1 MSQAVGESGE
11 IPLEYYLTNVFGT
24 LCLLRSMARHNVSHI
39 VYSSSA
45 TVYGDATRFP
55 NMIPIPEECPRGPT
69 SPYGN
74 TKFCSELMVTDH
86 INAQRDNLKK
96 IGKVDEANKWNAAL
110 LRYFNPAG
118 SHPSG
123 IMGEDPQ
130 GVPYN
135 LLPLLA
141 QVAAGKRE
149 KLQVFGDGEAP
160 TSFEFVNPGTGF
172 CPYYKEHF
180 IVLTNMSTDYKSH
193 DGTAIRDYIHILD
206 LANGHLAALNYLRE
220 KQPGVRAW
228 NLGTGRGSTV
238 FEMIRAFS
246 KAVGRDLTFEV
257 VGRRAGDVLDLTSN
271 PTRANRE
278 LGWKAERT
286 MEDACVDLWRWTENN
301 PQGYRQEPPKD
312 LLEKLKAAK

>member
-1 MSQAVGESGE
+1 
-11 IPLEYYLTNVFGT
+11 
-24 LCLLRSMARHNVSHI
+24 MARHNVSHI

-55 NMIPIPEECPRGPT
+55 NMIPIPEECPLGPT
-69 SPYGN
+69 NPYGN
-74 TKFCSELMVTDH
+74 TKFCSELMITDQ
-86 INAQRDNLKK
+86 INAQRVNARKT
-96 IGKVDEANKWNAAL
+96 GKMAEANKWNAAL

-141 QVAAGKRE
+141 QVATGKRE
-149 KLQVFGDGEAP
+149 KLLVFGDGRSAF
-160 TSFEFVNPGTGF
+160 SFEPIDSEKALATYCRKLLIVL
-172 CPYYKEHF
+172 
-180 IVLTNMSTDYKSH
+180 VLTNEGTDYRSH

-238 FEMIRAFS
+238 YEMIKAFS
-246 KAVGRDLTFEV
+246 KAVGRDMPYEV

-271 PTRANRE
+271 PARANNE

-286 MEDACVDLWRWTENN
+286 MEDACEDLWRWTENN
-301 PQGYRQEPPKD
+301 PQGYRQEPPKE
-312 LLEKLKAAK
+312 LLEKVKAAK